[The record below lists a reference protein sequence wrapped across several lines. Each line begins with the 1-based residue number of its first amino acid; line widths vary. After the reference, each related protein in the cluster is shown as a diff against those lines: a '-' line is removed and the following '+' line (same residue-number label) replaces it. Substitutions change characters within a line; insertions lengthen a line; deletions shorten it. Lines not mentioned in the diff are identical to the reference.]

1 MGGSDTGVYFTNCL
15 FDGTVTHASVENSLA
30 YLAGFSGYAT
40 NGSNFTNCLMLGTV
54 QGNEGDETSAFY
66 GRGRTSTLEAYY
78 DSSLTFTR
86 EQGNGLTEEQ
96 LSGGEAAYR
105 LGEAWGQVLGQESR
119 PRVGGSRV
127 YQINVYADC
136 KADTVPTTA
145 YSNTNADIRPAH
157 QYQDDKCSVCGNFE
171 DGIGAQLLGNSL
183 TIDNSAI
190 RLNVYMGLDESVQ
203 NPEETYMQFT
213 TPDGKVEKQYLR
225 DATLNTDG
233 SYTFYCMVPAQY
245 IHEKYTV
252 QIFAAKGEGKIYHCS
267 VEEYLNTILENK
279 DNNAEYAA
287 AADLVQA
294 LSNYGTYAKAYFDPD
309 ADPIPMT
316 EEMEQLSIPDCR
328 PNTLNDLPEGISY
341 YGFSL
346 VLNSQVTMRHYF
358 VVEDPALAEQYN
370 MKLRSGKYYMI
381 EVDYSMSEL
390 RTDKTIVVGDWGIAC
405 MPLSY
410 VQAAC
415 EQSKDEKLI
424 ALVKSLYMYDNEVYT
439 YNLNKGGE

>member
-1 MGGSDTGVYFTNCL
+1 
-15 FDGTVTHASVENSLA
+15 
-30 YLAGFSGYAT
+30 
-40 NGSNFTNCLMLGTV
+40 
-54 QGNEGDETSAFY
+54 
-66 GRGRTSTLEAYY
+66 
-78 DSSLTFTR
+78 
-86 EQGNGLTEEQ
+86 
-96 LSGGEAAYR
+96 
-105 LGEAWGQVLGQESR
+105 
-119 PRVGGSRV
+119 
-127 YQINVYADC
+127 
-136 KADTVPTTA
+136 
-145 YSNTNADIRPAH
+145 
-157 QYQDDKCSVCGNFE
+157 
-171 DGIGAQLLGNSL
+171 
-183 TIDNSAI
+183 
-190 RLNVYMGLDESVQ
+190 MGLDESVQ
-203 NPEETYMQFT
+203 NSEETYMQFT

-225 DATLNTDG
+225 DAILNTDG

-267 VEEYLNTILENK
+267 VEDYLNTILKNK
-279 DNNAEYAA
+279 DNNTEYAA

-316 EEMEQLSIPDCR
+316 EEMEQLSIPNCR
-328 PNTLNDLPEGISY
+328 PYTLNDLPEGISY